1 MDYQREAHEE
11 YQKAYSIA
19 MRNQLKDK
27 KQRVAPYPSI
37 LDAILNESMISC
49 RQDLGVMDIPTN
61 LIIGV
66 SEYSD
71 VLLKYTK
78 DFLPL
83 ADPNSQIA
91 MLWRHAYQAL
101 KGREDSKE
109 ISCLEYLGKFYVVD
123 GLQEVSVAKY
133 SGTYQIRSHVT
144 RVLPV
149 KTESR
154 VVEHYYDFLIQFD
167 LTNLYQLQFTQP
179 GYFEKLQSAL
189 NKQASAE
196 WTDTDRS
203 KFLMHWPK
211 IERAFQKSFD
221 NCLNITSADAL
232 VVLLAVLIMASIV
245 SIFAVIF
252 VMPLVEQWPYRLNL
266 SMDHVKVVFADA
278 ALKWVYGNSLLAAF
292 LTALIGTIVVYACAL
307 VSARHNPYRK
317 FGRLPDAIAL
327 ITNTIPGMVLGV
339 AYLMRFNGT
348 VLHNSFAVLVICN
361 IVHFFSSPYLMM
373 KGSLEKLNASWE
385 TTARLMGDSWL
396 QTVMRIITPNA
407 VSTLLETFQ
416 YFFVN
421 SMVTVSAVIFLV
433 STKTMVITAKIKEL
447 QHFASFNEIFVLSIL
462 ILLTNLLVKG
472 VVKILTVKAT
482 KKG

>member
-37 LDAILNESMISC
+37 LDAILNERMISC

-91 MLWRHAYQAL
+91 IQWCRAYQAL
-101 KGREDSKE
+101 RGQEDSKE
-109 ISCLEYLGKFYVVD
+109 IRCLEYLGKFYVVD

-133 SGTYQIRSHVT
+133 SDTYQIRSHVT

-154 VVEHYYDFLIQFD
+154 AVEHYYDFLIQFD

-189 NKQASAE
+189 HKQDSDA

-203 KFLMHWPK
+203 KFLIHWPK

-232 VVLLAVLIMASIV
+232 VVLLDKYSFTQLIQLDSWVLAR
-245 SIFAVIF
+245 IF
-252 VMPLVEQWPYRLNL
+252 Q
-266 SMDHVKVVFADA
+266 
-278 ALKWVYGNSLLAAF
+278 
-292 LTALIGTIVVYACAL
+292 
-307 VSARHNPYRK
+307 
-317 FGRLPDAIAL
+317 
-327 ITNTIPGMVLGV
+327 
-339 AYLMRFNGT
+339 
-348 VLHNSFAVLVICN
+348 
-361 IVHFFSSPYLMM
+361 
-373 KGSLEKLNASWE
+373 ASWKDLSRLSHANRAE
-385 TTARLMGDSWL
+385 ADSSMGTLYTA
-396 QTVMRIITPNA
+396 
-407 VSTLLETFQ
+407 
-416 YFFVN
+416 
-421 SMVTVSAVIFLV
+421 
-433 STKTMVITAKIKEL
+433 
-447 QHFASFNEIFVLSIL
+447 
-462 ILLTNLLVKG
+462 
-472 VVKILTVKAT
+472 
-482 KKG
+482 

>member
-19 MRNQLKDK
+19 MRNQLTDK

-37 LDAILNESMISC
+37 LDAILNERMISC

-101 KGREDSKE
+101 RGREDSKE

-133 SGTYQIRSHVT
+133 SGTYQIKSHVT
-144 RVLPV
+144 RILPI
-149 KTESR
+149 KTESST
-154 VVEHYYDFLIQFD
+154 VEHYYDFLVQFD

-232 VVLLAVLIMASIV
+232 VVLLDKYS
-245 SIFAVIF
+245 FT
-252 VMPLVEQWPYRLNL
+252 Q
-266 SMDHVKVVFADA
+266 
-278 ALKWVYGNSLLAAF
+278 
-292 LTALIGTIVVYACAL
+292 LIGLDSWVL
-307 VSARHNPYRK
+307 ARI
-317 FGRLPDAIAL
+317 FQ
-327 ITNTIPGMVLGV
+327 
-339 AYLMRFNGT
+339 
-348 VLHNSFAVLVICN
+348 
-361 IVHFFSSPYLMM
+361 
-373 KGSLEKLNASWE
+373 ASWKDLSRLSNANRAE
-385 TTARLMGDSWL
+385 ADSSMGTLYTA
-396 QTVMRIITPNA
+396 
-407 VSTLLETFQ
+407 
-416 YFFVN
+416 
-421 SMVTVSAVIFLV
+421 
-433 STKTMVITAKIKEL
+433 
-447 QHFASFNEIFVLSIL
+447 
-462 ILLTNLLVKG
+462 
-472 VVKILTVKAT
+472 
-482 KKG
+482 

>member
-27 KQRVAPYPSI
+27 KQNVAPYPSV
-37 LDAILNESMISC
+37 LDAILNERMISC

-61 LIIGV
+61 LIVGV

-91 MLWRHAYQAL
+91 MQWRRAYQAL
-101 KGREDSKE
+101 RGQENSEE
-109 ISCLEYLGKFYVVD
+109 IRCLEYLGKFYVVD

-144 RVLPV
+144 RILPV
-149 KTESR
+149 KTQSST
-154 VVEHYYDFLIQFD
+154 VEHYYEFLVQFD

-189 NKQASAE
+189 NKQESAE
-196 WTDTDRS
+196 WTDNDRS

-232 VVLLAVLIMASIV
+232 VVLLDKYTFTQLVQLDSWVLAR
-245 SIFAVIF
+245 IF
-252 VMPLVEQWPYRLNL
+252 Q
-266 SMDHVKVVFADA
+266 
-278 ALKWVYGNSLLAAF
+278 
-292 LTALIGTIVVYACAL
+292 
-307 VSARHNPYRK
+307 
-317 FGRLPDAIAL
+317 
-327 ITNTIPGMVLGV
+327 
-339 AYLMRFNGT
+339 
-348 VLHNSFAVLVICN
+348 
-361 IVHFFSSPYLMM
+361 
-373 KGSLEKLNASWE
+373 ASWKDLCRLSHANCAE
-385 TTARLMGDSWL
+385 ADSGMGTLYTA
-396 QTVMRIITPNA
+396 
-407 VSTLLETFQ
+407 
-416 YFFVN
+416 
-421 SMVTVSAVIFLV
+421 
-433 STKTMVITAKIKEL
+433 
-447 QHFASFNEIFVLSIL
+447 
-462 ILLTNLLVKG
+462 
-472 VVKILTVKAT
+472 
-482 KKG
+482 

>member
-37 LDAILNESMISC
+37 LDAILNERMISC

-61 LIIGV
+61 LIVGV

-91 MLWRHAYQAL
+91 IQWCRAYQAL
-101 KGREDSKE
+101 RGQEDSKE
-109 ISCLEYLGKFYVVD
+109 IRCLEYLGKFYVVD

-133 SGTYQIRSHVT
+133 SDTYQIRSHVT

-154 VVEHYYDFLIQFD
+154 AVERYYDFLIQFD

-179 GYFEKLQSAL
+179 GYFEKLQYAL

-232 VVLLAVLIMASIV
+232 VVLLDKYS
-245 SIFAVIF
+245 FT
-252 VMPLVEQWPYRLNL
+252 Q
-266 SMDHVKVVFADA
+266 
-278 ALKWVYGNSLLAAF
+278 
-292 LTALIGTIVVYACAL
+292 LIGLDSWVL
-307 VSARHNPYRK
+307 ARI
-317 FGRLPDAIAL
+317 FQ
-327 ITNTIPGMVLGV
+327 
-339 AYLMRFNGT
+339 
-348 VLHNSFAVLVICN
+348 
-361 IVHFFSSPYLMM
+361 
-373 KGSLEKLNASWE
+373 ASWKDLCRLSHANRAE
-385 TTARLMGDSWL
+385 ADSDMGTLYTA
-396 QTVMRIITPNA
+396 
-407 VSTLLETFQ
+407 
-416 YFFVN
+416 
-421 SMVTVSAVIFLV
+421 
-433 STKTMVITAKIKEL
+433 
-447 QHFASFNEIFVLSIL
+447 
-462 ILLTNLLVKG
+462 
-472 VVKILTVKAT
+472 
-482 KKG
+482 

>member
-27 KQRVAPYPSI
+27 KQRVASYPSI
-37 LDAILNESMISC
+37 LDAILNERMISC

-61 LIIGV
+61 LIVGV

-91 MLWRHAYQAL
+91 MQWRRAYQAL
-101 KGREDSKE
+101 RGQESSKE
-109 ISCLEYLGKFYVVD
+109 ICCLEYLGKFYVVD

-133 SGTYQIRSHVT
+133 SGTYQIKSHVT
-144 RVLPV
+144 RILPI
-149 KTESR
+149 KTESST
-154 VVEHYYDFLIQFD
+154 VEHYYDFLVQFD

-232 VVLLAVLIMASIV
+232 VVLLDKYS
-245 SIFAVIF
+245 FT
-252 VMPLVEQWPYRLNL
+252 Q
-266 SMDHVKVVFADA
+266 
-278 ALKWVYGNSLLAAF
+278 
-292 LTALIGTIVVYACAL
+292 LIGLDSWVL
-307 VSARHNPYRK
+307 ARI
-317 FGRLPDAIAL
+317 FQ
-327 ITNTIPGMVLGV
+327 
-339 AYLMRFNGT
+339 
-348 VLHNSFAVLVICN
+348 
-361 IVHFFSSPYLMM
+361 
-373 KGSLEKLNASWE
+373 ASWKDLCRLSHANRAE
-385 TTARLMGDSWL
+385 ADSNMGTLYTA
-396 QTVMRIITPNA
+396 
-407 VSTLLETFQ
+407 
-416 YFFVN
+416 
-421 SMVTVSAVIFLV
+421 
-433 STKTMVITAKIKEL
+433 
-447 QHFASFNEIFVLSIL
+447 
-462 ILLTNLLVKG
+462 
-472 VVKILTVKAT
+472 
-482 KKG
+482 

>member
-37 LDAILNESMISC
+37 LNDILNERMVSC

-61 LIIGV
+61 LIVGV

-101 KGREDSKE
+101 RGRE

-133 SGTYQIRSHVT
+133 SGTYQIKSHVT
-144 RVLPV
+144 RILPI
-149 KTESR
+149 KTESST
-154 VVEHYYDFLIQFD
+154 VEHYYDFLVQFD

-196 WTDTDRS
+196 WTDTDRT

-232 VVLLAVLIMASIV
+232 VVLLDKYS
-245 SIFAVIF
+245 FT
-252 VMPLVEQWPYRLNL
+252 Q
-266 SMDHVKVVFADA
+266 
-278 ALKWVYGNSLLAAF
+278 
-292 LTALIGTIVVYACAL
+292 LIGLDSWVL
-307 VSARHNPYRK
+307 ARI
-317 FGRLPDAIAL
+317 FQ
-327 ITNTIPGMVLGV
+327 
-339 AYLMRFNGT
+339 
-348 VLHNSFAVLVICN
+348 
-361 IVHFFSSPYLMM
+361 
-373 KGSLEKLNASWE
+373 ASWKDLSRLSHANRAE
-385 TTARLMGDSWL
+385 ADSGMGTLYTA
-396 QTVMRIITPNA
+396 
-407 VSTLLETFQ
+407 
-416 YFFVN
+416 
-421 SMVTVSAVIFLV
+421 
-433 STKTMVITAKIKEL
+433 
-447 QHFASFNEIFVLSIL
+447 
-462 ILLTNLLVKG
+462 
-472 VVKILTVKAT
+472 
-482 KKG
+482 

>member
-27 KQRVAPYPSI
+27 KQRVAPYPSM

-133 SGTYQIRSHVT
+133 SGTYQLRSHVT
-144 RVLPV
+144 RILPI
-149 KTESR
+149 KTESST
-154 VVEHYYDFLIQFD
+154 VEHYYDFLVQFD

-189 NKQASAE
+189 NKQASAK

-221 NCLNITSADAL
+221 NCLKITSADAL
-232 VVLLAVLIMASIV
+232 VVLLEKYSYTQLIELDSWVLA
-245 SIFAVIF
+245 
-252 VMPLVEQWPYRLNL
+252 RL
-266 SMDHVKVVFADA
+266 FQ
-278 ALKWVYGNSLLAAF
+278 
-292 LTALIGTIVVYACAL
+292 
-307 VSARHNPYRK
+307 
-317 FGRLPDAIAL
+317 
-327 ITNTIPGMVLGV
+327 
-339 AYLMRFNGT
+339 
-348 VLHNSFAVLVICN
+348 
-361 IVHFFSSPYLMM
+361 
-373 KGSLEKLNASWE
+373 ASWKDLCRLSRANRAE
-385 TTARLMGDSWL
+385 ADSDMGTLYTA
-396 QTVMRIITPNA
+396 
-407 VSTLLETFQ
+407 
-416 YFFVN
+416 
-421 SMVTVSAVIFLV
+421 
-433 STKTMVITAKIKEL
+433 
-447 QHFASFNEIFVLSIL
+447 
-462 ILLTNLLVKG
+462 
-472 VVKILTVKAT
+472 
-482 KKG
+482 